1 MESNFSFLLDDP
13 LTSQY
18 FETSMEAESIY
29 TQGFYNPV
37 LTLTRTVA
45 ENLARDIADQK
56 YIDVDARANFSDV
69 LQSLKH
75 AGVVDSYAIDL
86 FYDIKQPG
94 NMAAHQ
100 LATATLISK
109 KDALDALK
117 HLYILLVWFVNSFYD
132 QKVDM
137 TAFKEPKLDNF
148 LYSTTIKA
156 PVSDRNIIYVQSAD
170 TSNGHF
176 KEYVGN
182 LKIGK
187 AKAGDLA
194 RDNSDNSAEMRED
207 AKKRISQYM
216 TTSGLPLKLEWVE
229 LAYSKVLDNPW
240 FTDTDVHRVLERSGV
255 KHSDL
260 LKGQE
265 WFHTTLPVAKAA
277 IKAVKANKSSI
288 NVNDLQEN
296 TPKVKIVLRPEQ
308 QAAVDK
314 AKKAFKKGNKMLWN
328 AKMRFG
334 KTLSALQLI
343 KDEKYK
349 HVLIMTHRP
358 VVDEGW
364 FEDFNKIE
372 MPAAGYIYGS
382 KKEGATFDELQKS
395 NKPFVYFAS
404 LQDLRGSE
412 EAGGKAGDKN
422 RKLFSTNWDLVIVD
436 EAHEGT
442 QTELAKNVTKLVV
455 GKNTKL
461 LELSGTP
468 FNILD
473 QYKDED
479 QVYTWD
485 YTQEQRAKRQWPID
499 HPGKPNPYA
508 DLPKV
513 NMYTFEMRNKFS
525 EPQFTGDGTHSFNFK
540 EFFRVNKSGRFV
552 YEDKVKQ
559 FLDNISSPDSRTNYP
574 FSTEQFREN
583 LRHTLWIMPG
593 VQEANAME
601 KLLKEHPTLGEKN
614 GYKIVNVVKDVKGK
628 DSGVTS
634 ESDVDR
640 VNDAIGDDP
649 ESTKT
654 ITLTVRKLTTGVTIK
669 PWTGVVFLSNTN
681 SAMQY
686 LQAAFR
692 AQTPYSSP
700 TFGKKTN
707 CYIFDFAPDRALT
720 VMAESTQLNT
730 GVGKRTS
737 SVQKQQMSELMNFLP
752 IIGMTGN
759 GMKRYSVDTMLAQIK
774 RVYAEKAVK
783 TGFDDDSLYSDE
795 LLMLKDV
802 DLKEFNNLKAIV
814 GTTKSEKKPL
824 KVDINH
830 QGLTDEEYK
839 KALTGQK
846 RKPRKRTPEQEAAM
860 EKMKQLKKQR
870 RTMISILRSISIRIP
885 MMIYGMNVKL
895 TDDVNIKTFVNKVD
909 DQSWKEFMPKGV
921 TKELFLKFSKY
932 YDQDVFIE
940 AGKIIRNKVKALD
953 KLDPVERTE
962 QLAMIF
968 GTFRNPDKE
977 TVLTPWRVVNMHLG
991 KTLGGLS
998 FYDDKYQY
1006 TTKDGISANHWVQT
1020 EYTDKIFNP
1029 NTHILEINS
1038 KTGLYP
1044 LYAGMSLYW
1053 QEFQK
1058 LNDET
1063 AGKFSFENQLMLWQK
1078 ILRENLFL
1086 VAKTP
1091 MAKEIAK
1098 RTLAGYRDFDVN
1110 VEYVDDI
1117 VEDSKENVT
1126 DEANKIKRLFSNMK
1140 FDVVIG
1146 NPPYQDITHG
1156 ENDRFAPP
1164 IYNQFMDLAEQ
1175 LSNIYTLIT
1184 PARFLFEAGSTP
1196 KKWTK
1201 RMLNDKHFKVI
1212 YFTKDS
1218 SKAFPR
1224 TDIKGGVTIT
1234 LYDKSKEFG
1243 SIKEKYSPAGIFIP
1257 YRQLLAIMK
1266 KVLEKWNGSFSE
1278 IVFSR
1283 TAYKLTDTMHKDHPN
1298 ALSKLSK
1305 GHAHDMSSNI
1315 FERLPEIFYTDK
1327 PNDGKQYTYIFG
1339 RKHNKRIGKY
1349 IQSSYIHNE
1358 NNIDTYKV
1366 LVTQANGSGEFG
1378 EKLSSPFIAGPNVGT
1393 TETYIS
1399 IGRFGTK
1406 EEAQNAL
1413 KYIKSKFARA
1423 MLGILKITQ
1432 NGNKDVWRLVPLQD
1446 FTLNSDIDW
1455 SKTIPEIDQQLYRK
1469 YELSQD
1475 EINFIETKVQAMN

>member
-75 AGVVDSYAIDL
+75 AGVIDSYAIDL

-117 HLYILLVWFVNSFYD
+117 HLYILLVWFVNNFYD

-137 TAFKEPKLDNF
+137 TAFKEPKLDNL

-260 LKGQE
+260 LQGQE

-314 AKKAFKKGNKMLWN
+314 AKKAFRKGNKMLWN

-372 MPAAGYIYGS
+372 MPEAGYIYGS

-395 NKPFVYFAS
+395 NKPSVYFAS

-412 EAGGKAGDKN
+412 EAGGKVGDKN

-499 HPGKPNPYA
+499 HPGEPNPYA

-525 EPQFTGDGTHSFNFK
+525 ETQFTGDGTHSFNFK
-540 EFFRVNKSGRFV
+540 EFFRVKKSGKFV

-574 FSTEQFREN
+574 YSTEQFREN

-601 KLLKEHPTLGEKN
+601 KLLKQHPTLGEKN

-759 GMKRYSVDTMLAQIK
+759 GMRRYSVDTMLAQIK
-774 RVYAEKAVK
+774 RVYAEKAVNM
-783 TGFDDDSLYSDE
+783 GFDDDSIYSDE
-795 LLMLKDV
+795 LLMLNDV
-802 DLKEFNNLKAIV
+802 DLKDFKKLKAIV
-814 GTTKSEKKPL
+814 GSTKSKKNPL

-885 MMIYGMNVKL
+885 MMIYGMDVKL

-909 DQSWKEFMPKGV
+909 DQSWEEFMPKGV

-940 AGKIIRNKVKALD
+940 AGRIIRNKVKALD

-962 QLAMIF
+962 QLAAIF

-1006 TTKDGISANHWVQT
+1006 TTKDSISANHWVQT

-1110 VEYVDDI
+1110 VEYIDSI
-1117 VEDSKENVT
+1117 VEDSKENAT
-1126 DEANKIKRLFSNMK
+1126 AEAKKIKERFGIMR

-1146 NPPYQDITHG
+1146 NPPYQQEGKGDNARD
-1156 ENDRFAPP
+1156 EP
-1164 IYNQFMDLAEQ
+1164 IYNDFMELSYKLAE
-1175 LSNIYTLIT
+1175 LVTLIT
-1184 PARFLFEAGSTP
+1184 PGRFLFNAGQTP
-1196 KKWTK
+1196 KAWNRK
-1201 RMLNDKHFKVI
+1201 MLNDDHLKIILYEQNSDKI
-1212 YFTKDS
+1212 
-1218 SKAFPR
+1218 FPK
-1224 TDIKGGVTIT
+1224 TDIKGGVVIT
-1234 LYDKSKEFG
+1234 LRDSHQQFG
-1243 SIKEKYSPAGIFIP
+1243 KIGDFTPYSELNSI
-1257 YRQLLAIMK
+1257 LK
-1266 KVLEKWNGSFSE
+1266 KVWQNNKSSFST
-1278 IVFSR
+1278 IVSSRGTFRFSDKFFEDWPQAKKKLGKGTGNMIVSNAFDKLPEVFR
-1283 TAYKLTDTMHKDHPN
+1283 ERGSVNEGDLKLLGRLNGHRLYRYIKRNYVLVNDYIDKYKIMVPEANGTGAIGEVLSTPLIETPLVGATDTFISVGPFDN
-1298 ALSKLSK
+1298 RDIA
-1305 GHAHDMSSNI
+1305 
-1315 FERLPEIFYTDK
+1315 
-1327 PNDGKQYTYIFG
+1327 
-1339 RKHNKRIGKY
+1339 
-1349 IQSSYIHNE
+1349 E
-1358 NNIDTYKV
+1358 NV
-1366 LVTQANGSGEFG
+1366 
-1378 EKLSSPFIAGPNVGT
+1378 
-1393 TETYIS
+1393 
-1399 IGRFGTK
+1399 
-1406 EEAQNAL
+1406 L
-1413 KYIKSKFARA
+1413 KYIKTKFART
-1423 MLGILKITQ
+1423 MLGVKKITQ
-1432 NGNKDVWRLVPLQD
+1432 HNPKATWEKVPLQD
-1446 FTLNSDIDW
+1446 FTPNSDIDW
-1455 SKTIPEIDQQLYRK
+1455 SQSISEIDQQLYKK
-1469 YELSQD
+1469 YNLTKD